1 MTASSVSKAMRSHG
15 ICVII
20 PTYNNAGTLAHVLTD
35 VLEYAP
41 DVIVVNDGSTDNTA
55 EVLCEFRDRA
65 DIVSYPRNRGKG
77 YALKTGLSHAR
88 QRGFD
93 YAMTIDSDGQHR
105 ASDIPKMVQ
114 AVIEHPGALVVGARD
129 LTRVDI
135 NGKSSFANKFS
146 NFWFR
151 VQTGR
156 NLTDTQT
163 GYRVYPLKH
172 LHGLRMLTYRYEAE
186 LELLV
191 FAAWNGVR
199 IVSVPID
206 VYYPPRSE
214 RVSHFKP
221 ALDFTRISIL
231 NTILCVAAIVY
242 GIPVRTWY
250 YFRQKRAFG
259 REWKFFTRKEGERK
273 PAAMTL
279 RRLFRSLYA
288 LSFYLVSCLGVLT
301 PLGIALFK
309 FARPNEKKRT
319 RYHRKLQ
326 DVARYIGNHLPAASP
341 VTYINDKEDFRK
353 PALIVC
359 NHQSHLDLPVIM
371 ALYPKIVFLTND
383 WVWNNSVFG
392 DMIRYA
398 EYYPVS
404 AGIDNLLPKLRDLRD
419 RGYSIM
425 VFPEGT
431 RSADCSIARFHQGA
445 FHLARELEL
454 DVLPLVL
461 HGAGHVLPKLDFML
475 RKGEISIEVLDRIPY
490 DPESPLTMLKQASRA
505 RATIREAYNKTAR
518 RKENTE
524 YFIPLVLYK
533 YAWRGWKTVSECKR
547 ALRQADNYSMA
558 IDHLP
563 ASCRS
568 VAIHNAGIGVVPLL
582 FAMVHPD
589 VQVTAYIESLE
600 QYDVA
605 VNTPHI
611 PDNLHFIHTVWPEDA
626 QSEADISFLLTDEG
640 LLQPL

>member
-1 MTASSVSKAMRSHG
+1 MTKASVSKAMRSHG

-20 PTYNNAGTLAHVLTD
+20 PTYNNAGTLARVLTD

-55 EVLCEFRDRA
+55 EVLREFKDRV
-65 DIVSYPRNRGKG
+65 DIVSYSRNRGKG
-77 YALKTGLSHAR
+77 YALKTGLTHAR
-88 QRGFD
+88 RHGFD
-93 YAMTIDSDGQHR
+93 YALTIDSDGQHR

-129 LTRVDI
+129 LTNVDI

-172 LHGLRMLTYRYEAE
+172 LHGLRTLTYRYEAE

-206 VYYPPRSE
+206 VYYPPQSE
-214 RVSHFKP
+214 RISHFKP

-250 YFRQKRAFG
+250 YFRQKRAFN
-259 REWKFFTRKEGERK
+259 REWKFFTRKNGQPKE
-273 PAAMTL
+273 AATTF
-279 RRLFRSLYA
+279 RRLARSIYA
-288 LSFYLVSCLGVLT
+288 FGFYVTSCSVMLT
-301 PLGIALFK
+301 PMAITLFRLGK
-309 FARPNEKKRT
+309 PNEKKRLK
-319 RYHRKLQ
+319 YHRKLQ
-326 DVARYIGNHLPAASP
+326 DVARYISRNLPASVP
-341 VTYINDKEDFRK
+341 TEYVIGDEDFSK
-353 PALIVC
+353 PAMIIC
-359 NHQSHLDLPVIM
+359 NHQSYLDLPIIM
-371 ALYPKIVFLTND
+371 AVWPKLVFLTNARMWD
-383 WVWNNSVFG
+383 NPVFG
-392 DMIRYA
+392 SMIRHA
-398 EYYPVS
+398 EYLPVT
-404 AGIDNLLPKLRDLRD
+404 AGLDELLPKLRNLRD
-419 RGYSIM
+419 RGYSVV

-431 RSADCSIARFHQGA
+431 RSADCSILRFHQGA
-445 FHLARELEL
+445 FYIARELQL
-454 DVLPLVL
+454 DILPMLI
-461 HGAGHVLPKLDFML
+461 HGAGHMLAKHDFML
-475 RKGEISIEVLDRIPY
+475 SRGRISLNVLPRIPY
-490 DPESPLTMLKQASRA
+490 DPESEISLLKQASRA
-505 RATIREAYNKTAR
+505 RAVMKNTYAEIRR
-518 RKENTE
+518 RKEDTA
-524 YFIPLVLYK
+524 YFIPLVFYK

-547 ALRQADNYSMA
+547 ALRQADSYSMA

-568 VAIHNAGIGVVPLL
+568 VAIHNAGVGVVPLL
-582 FAMVHPD
+582 FALVHPD

>member
-1 MTASSVSKAMRSHG
+1 MTKASVSKAMRSHG

-20 PTYNNAGTLAHVLTD
+20 PTYNNAGTLARVLTD

-55 EVLCEFRDRA
+55 EVLRGFKDRA
-65 DIVSYPRNRGKG
+65 DIVSYSRNRGKG
-77 YALKTGLSHAR
+77 YALKTGLTHAR
-88 QRGFD
+88 RRGFD
-93 YAMTIDSDGQHR
+93 YALTIDSDGQHR

-129 LTRVDI
+129 LTKVDI

-206 VYYPPRSE
+206 VYYPPQAE

-242 GIPVRTWY
+242 GIPVRSWY
-250 YFRQKRAFG
+250 YFRQKRAFN
-259 REWKFFTRKEGERK
+259 REWKFFTRKKGEIK

-309 FARPNEKKRT
+309 FGRSNEKKRT

-326 DVARYIGNHLPAASP
+326 QVSRYIGNHLPAASP
-341 VTYINDKEDFRK
+341 VKYINDKEDFRK

-392 DMIRYA
+392 NMIRYA

-404 AGIDNLLPKLRDLRD
+404 AGIDNLMPKLRDLRD

-431 RSADCSIARFHQGA
+431 RSADCTITRFHQGA

-490 DPESPLTMLKQASRA
+490 EPESPLTMLKQASRA
-505 RATIREAYNKTAR
+505 RAIIREAYDKTAH

-524 YFIPLVLYK
+524 YFIPLALYK

-547 ALRQADNYSMA
+547 ALRHADSYSMA

-568 VAIHNAGIGVVPLL
+568 VAIQNAGIGVVPLL
-582 FAMVHPD
+582 FALVHPD

-600 QYDVA
+600 QYGVA

>member
-1 MTASSVSKAMRSHG
+1 
-15 ICVII
+15 
-20 PTYNNAGTLAHVLTD
+20 
-35 VLEYAP
+35 
-41 DVIVVNDGSTDNTA
+41 
-55 EVLCEFRDRA
+55 
-65 DIVSYPRNRGKG
+65 
-77 YALKTGLSHAR
+77 
-88 QRGFD
+88 
-93 YAMTIDSDGQHR
+93 
-105 ASDIPKMVQ
+105 
-114 AVIEHPGALVVGARD
+114 
-129 LTRVDI
+129 
-135 NGKSSFANKFS
+135 
-146 NFWFR
+146 
-151 VQTGR
+151 
-156 NLTDTQT
+156 
-163 GYRVYPLKH
+163 
-172 LHGLRMLTYRYEAE
+172 
-186 LELLV
+186 
-191 FAAWNGVR
+191 
-199 IVSVPID
+199 
-206 VYYPPRSE
+206 
-214 RVSHFKP
+214 
-221 ALDFTRISIL
+221 
-231 NTILCVAAIVY
+231 
-242 GIPVRTWY
+242 
-250 YFRQKRAFG
+250 
-259 REWKFFTRKEGERK
+259 
-273 PAAMTL
+273 MTL

-301 PLGIALFK
+301 PLGIVLFK
-309 FARPNEKKRT
+309 FGKSNEKKRT

-341 VTYINDKEDFRK
+341 VKYINDKEDFRK

-359 NHQSHLDLPVIM
+359 NHQSHMDLPVIM

-392 DMIRYA
+392 NMIRYA

-404 AGIDNLLPKLRDLRD
+404 AGIDNLMPKLRDLRD

-431 RSADCSIARFHQGA
+431 RSVDCSISRFHQGA

-505 RATIREAYNKTAR
+505 RAIIREAYDKTAR

-547 ALRQADNYSMA
+547 ALRQADSYSMA

-582 FAMVHPD
+582 FALVHPD

-600 QYDVA
+600 QYGTA

>member
-1 MTASSVSKAMRSHG
+1 MTKASVSKAMRSHG
-15 ICVII
+15 VCVII
-20 PTYNNAGTLAHVLTD
+20 PTYNNAGTLACVLTD

-55 EVLCEFRDRA
+55 DVLREFKDRV

-77 YALKTGLSHAR
+77 YALKTGLTHAR
-88 QRGFD
+88 RRGFD
-93 YAMTIDSDGQHR
+93 YALTIDSDGQHR

-129 LTRVDI
+129 LTNVDI

-206 VYYPPRSE
+206 VYYPPQAE

-242 GIPVRTWY
+242 GIPIRSWY
-250 YFRQKRAFG
+250 YFRQKRVFN
-259 REWKFFTRKEGERK
+259 REWKFFTRKNGQPKE
-273 PAAMTL
+273 AAMTL
-279 RRLFRSLYA
+279 RRLFRSLYT

-309 FARPNEKKRT
+309 FGRPNEKKRT

-341 VTYINDKEDFRK
+341 VKYINDKEDFRK

-431 RSADCSIARFHQGA
+431 RSVDCSIARFHQGA

-582 FAMVHPD
+582 FALVHPD

>member
-1 MTASSVSKAMRSHG
+1 MTKASVSKAMRSHG
-15 ICVII
+15 VCVII
-20 PTYNNAGTLAHVLTD
+20 PTYNNAGTLACVLTD

-55 EVLCEFRDRA
+55 DVLREFKDRV

-77 YALKTGLSHAR
+77 YALKTGLTHAR
-88 QRGFD
+88 RRGFN
-93 YAMTIDSDGQHR
+93 YALTIDSDGQHR

-114 AVIEHPGALVVGARD
+114 AVIEHPGVLVVGARD
-129 LTRVDI
+129 LSNVDI

-191 FAAWNGVR
+191 FAAWNGVK

-231 NTILCVAAIVY
+231 NTIFCVAAIVY

-259 REWKFFTRKEGERK
+259 REWKFFTRKNGQPKE
-273 PAAMTL
+273 AAMTL

-309 FARPNEKKRT
+309 FGRPNEKKRT

-341 VTYINDKEDFRK
+341 VKYINDKEDFRK

-392 DMIRYA
+392 NMIRYA

-404 AGIDNLLPKLRDLRD
+404 AGIDNLMPKLRDLRD

-431 RSADCSIARFHQGA
+431 RSVDCSIARFHQGA

-454 DVLPLVL
+454 DILPLVL

-533 YAWRGWKTVSECKR
+533 YA
-547 ALRQADNYSMA
+547 
-558 IDHLP
+558 
-563 ASCRS
+563 
-568 VAIHNAGIGVVPLL
+568 
-582 FAMVHPD
+582 
-589 VQVTAYIESLE
+589 
-600 QYDVA
+600 
-605 VNTPHI
+605 
-611 PDNLHFIHTVWPEDA
+611 
-626 QSEADISFLLTDEG
+626 
-640 LLQPL
+640 

>member
-1 MTASSVSKAMRSHG
+1 MTKASVSKAMRSHG

-20 PTYNNAGTLAHVLTD
+20 PTYNNAGTLARVLTD

-55 EVLCEFRDRA
+55 EVLREFKDRV

-77 YALKTGLSHAR
+77 YALKTGLTHAR
-88 QRGFD
+88 RRGFD
-93 YAMTIDSDGQHR
+93 YALTIDSDGQHR

-129 LTRVDI
+129 LTKVDI

-191 FAAWNGVR
+191 FAAWNGVK

-206 VYYPPRSE
+206 VYYPPQSE
-214 RVSHFKP
+214 RISHFKP

-242 GIPVRTWY
+242 GIPVRSWY
-250 YFRQKRAFG
+250 YFRQKRAFN
-259 REWKFFTRKEGERK
+259 REWKFFTRKNGQPK

-309 FARPNEKKRT
+309 FGRSNEKKRT

-326 DVARYIGNHLPAASP
+326 QVSRYIGNHLPAASP
-341 VTYINDKEDFRK
+341 VKYINDKEDFRK

-392 DMIRYA
+392 NMIRYA

-431 RSADCSIARFHQGA
+431 RSVNCSISRFHQGA

-454 DVLPLVL
+454 DILPLVL

-505 RATIREAYNKTAR
+505 RAIIREAYDKTAR

-533 YAWRGWKTVSECKR
+533 YAWRGWETVSECKR
-547 ALRQADNYSMA
+547 ALRKADSYSMA

-568 VAIHNAGIGVVPLL
+568 VAIHNAGVGVVPLL
-582 FAMVHPD
+582 FALVHPD

-605 VNTPHI
+605 VYTPHI

-626 QSEADISFLLTDEG
+626 QSEADISFSLTDEG